1 MVRYRLGFQLSSAS
15 LQLVH
20 RPIHSCG
27 EPQPHASG
35 SFARKLLV
43 PPGKFLASDAELYE
57 AAHRRI
63 KNDKTSL
70 TTNLSLINEGAVA
83 ILLLTLWRLKIRVVI
98 VLTST
103 PVLGRETNQS
113 REWRLGP
120 GRWNYRH
127 PGRSRSFDKAHDHS

>member
-1 MVRYRLGFQLSSAS
+1 MVRYWLGFQLSSAS

-27 EPQPHASG
+27 KPQPPTSG
-35 SFARKLLV
+35 SYARKLLV
-43 PPGKFLASDAELYE
+43 PPGKFLASGAELYE

-70 TTNLSLINEGAVA
+70 TTDLSLINEGSGG
-83 ILLLTLWRLKIRVVI
+83 ILSLTLWPLNIRVVV
-98 VLTST
+98 VLTGMR
-103 PVLGRETNQS
+103 VLGRETNQS

-120 GRWNYRH
+120 GRWNDRH
-127 PGRSRSFDKAHDHS
+127 LRTGRSFDKAHDHS